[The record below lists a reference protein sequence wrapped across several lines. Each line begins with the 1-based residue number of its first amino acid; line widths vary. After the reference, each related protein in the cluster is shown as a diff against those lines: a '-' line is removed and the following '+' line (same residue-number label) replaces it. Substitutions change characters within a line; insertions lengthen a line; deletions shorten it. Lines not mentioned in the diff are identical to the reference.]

1 MRSLL
6 ASAAVLTLGLSLSAC
21 AYYDDEYGPGY
32 GPPPGQ
38 GAYSPPPAQG
48 EYGPP
53 PGGGEYGPPPGEQRP
68 SQEYGPSGG
77 QGGYGPPPPSD
88 ESGPP
93 SAEES
98 GPPPSEGYGPAYG
111 TAPPRAVRV
120 HRPRWCARHPH
131 KCARQEQRAYSPP
144 Q

>member
-6 ASAAVLTLGLSLSAC
+6 ASAAVLSLGLSLSAC

-38 GAYSPPPAQG
+38 GAYGSPPAQG

-53 PGGGEYGPPPGEQRP
+53 PGGDEYGPPPAEQRP
-68 SQEYGPSGG
+68 SQGSGG
-77 QGGYGPPPPSD
+77 QDAYGPAPPSD

-111 TAPPRAVRV
+111 SAPPPRAVRV
-120 HRPRWCARHPH
+120 HGPRWCARHPH
-131 KCARQEQRAYSPP
+131 KCARQEQRAYPPP

>member
-32 GPPPGQ
+32 GPPPGH
-38 GAYSPPPAQG
+38 GAYGPPPAQG

-53 PGGGEYGPPPGEQRP
+53 PGGDEYGPPPGGDEYGPPPGEQPP
-68 SQEYGPSGG
+68 SREYGPSGG
-77 QGGYGPPPPSD
+77 QGAYGPPPPSD
-88 ESGPP
+88 ESG
-93 SAEES
+93 
-98 GPPPSEGYGPAYG
+98 PPSEGYGPAYG
-111 TAPPRAVRV
+111 TAPPPRAVRL
-120 HRPRWCARHPH
+120 HGPRWCANHPY
-131 KCARQEQRAYSPP
+131 KCRREQREGSQP